1 MVLQQEKRGRR
12 PLLNTEERSLLV
24 EAVEESRKKS
34 GIDMRKSQALDV
46 AKKLMISMREPNF
59 RKDLSENWFS
69 HYIHNDPDLSVV
81 TPRSVEDVCIISSC
95 VSRC

>member
-1 MVLQQEKRGRR
+1 M
-12 PLLNTEERSLLV
+12 V